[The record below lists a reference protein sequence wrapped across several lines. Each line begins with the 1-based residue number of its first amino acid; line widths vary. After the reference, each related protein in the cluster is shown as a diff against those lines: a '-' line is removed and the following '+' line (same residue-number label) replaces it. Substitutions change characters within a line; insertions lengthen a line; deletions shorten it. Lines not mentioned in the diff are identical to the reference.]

1 MPYLIESTEWRLL
14 QELGCLFKSRLARL
28 RRGSTN
34 DHDRTP
40 SVAGLVEVELRQVFL
55 IEEIPQ
61 SLGQEDYDQ
70 CQINLKILCS
80 LLENLLKPQS
90 TSESVVAHIYPRL
103 YTLTKSLKSGISE
116 LDLASG
122 PQETVFTLP
131 RDEDEL
137 ENCLCL
143 ITASNIALRRLLPLV
158 PQEPIARPLPKE
170 NKRMWKK
177 AWVRN
182 HATSMFETIFD
193 HFRCGTPHEV
203 MVKLI
208 DDPDENTV
216 SPYLHMAL
224 SLCPEFRLLQEVW
237 CYPSH
242 ISREQASI
250 SSIPDICIDLH
261 REIGQGKTLMLL
273 IKTYGIFGG
282 WKSSSHSLT
291 GPQSKESLHDLILE
305 GAFRPLN
312 IHMLLQENPGV
323 KFNTKDK
330 RELAVKLGFCLMDFF
345 DADLTSKRIHF
356 LNSSKSNIKTETP
369 YLSFPSKLPITS
381 DSHNFTMGHPTL
393 LCFAKLLLELD
404 FGENIDISIHPQ
416 NSQNME
422 AYVQIMLLVERLEQ
436 ERNDSYDQAFRGCL
450 LVHHKIAKALR
461 SSQLDRKAADA
472 KIRKALYK
480 EIVRRLELGLTEAI
494 PRASHKRQRSESP
507 PPDIMELNQVSKSSI
522 ENLNGAQN
530 PYIPDES
537 PTLAYQ
543 PVTLTSDTSTWFDE
557 LAKMN
562 AIRADTRIVLKDITT
577 SWRATMRS
585 AWIEALIGTNI
596 FLLLR
601 KVSEDACFFIGRVWE
616 SNEATTET
624 PRLMEEAIDY
634 AREVWKVDIIVLPSG
649 FRTTHSGIGEAIDRA
664 NMEKILVF
672 ASPSNYGNLR
682 DIYYPGRLY
691 GHGKVITLFST
702 NSMVRSSTAK
712 TFNPS
717 PLSTAAHRTFAIL
730 GEDIVLEN
738 TLESLNGTSYSTAI
752 GAGIAARILDFS
764 RHPRLRSRIK
774 NVDDFKRVEGML
786 AIFGRMAKT
795 TDNGYRCMAPWEII
809 CPQVE
814 EGVDRRET
822 RERQQS
828 AVFDEFK
835 EAIKEI
841 HRA

>member
-34 DHDRTP
+34 DHDRAP
-40 SVAGLVEVELRQVFL
+40 SVAGLIEVELRQAFL
-55 IEEIPQ
+55 AEEIPQ
-61 SLGQEDYDQ
+61 SLSQEDYDQ

-80 LLENLLKPQS
+80 LLENLLKPQP
-90 TSESVVAHIYPRL
+90 TSESVVAKIYPRL
-103 YTLTKSLKSGISE
+103 YTLTKSLKSGIGE
-116 LDLASG
+116 LDLATG

-143 ITASNIALRRLLPLV
+143 ITASNIALLRLLPLV

-177 AWVRN
+177 AWVRS
-182 HATSMFETIFD
+182 HATSMLETIFD
-193 HFRCGTPHEV
+193 HFRCGTSHEV
-203 MVKLI
+203 MVKLT
-208 DDPDENTV
+208 DDPDENAV

-242 ISREQASI
+242 IEQASI
-250 SSIPDICIDLH
+250 SSIPDICVDLH
-261 REIGQGKTLMLL
+261 RE
-273 IKTYGIFGG
+273 
-282 WKSSSHSLT
+282 
-291 GPQSKESLHDLILE
+291 
-305 GAFRPLN
+305 
-312 IHMLLQENPGV
+312 ENSRV
-323 KFNTKDK
+323 KFNTRDK

-345 DADLTSKRIHF
+345 DAEVTSKRIYF
-356 LNSSKSNIKTETP
+356 LNSSKSNLKAETP

-416 NSQNME
+416 NNQNME

-436 ERNDSYDQAFRGCL
+436 ERNDSYDQAVRGCL

-472 KIRKALYK
+472 KIRKAVYK
-480 EIVRRLELGLTEAI
+480 EIVRRLELGLAEAI
-494 PRASHKRQRSESP
+494 PRAGHKRQRSESP
-507 PPDIMELNQVSKSSI
+507 PPDIMELNQVPSSRKLAMRPVDSQWTKPRRKKRNYFMSESSI
-522 ENLNGAQN
+522 ENLDGTQT

-562 AIRADTRIVLKDITT
+562 AIVRVKTGERDALSPRIKIAILDTG
-577 SWRATMRS
+577 
-585 AWIEALIGTNI
+585 IESRYSDFIERYHDFVEGYNAQCLDGSSHGTNI

-616 SNEATTET
+616 SSKATTET

-730 GEDIVLEN
+730 GEDIILEN

-752 GAGIAARILDFS
+752 GAGIVARVLDFS

-774 NVDDFKRVEGML
+774 NVDDFKKVEGML

-795 TDNGYRCMAPWEII
+795 TDNGYRCMAPWDIL

-814 EGVDRRET
+814 EGMDHRET